1 MPTPATSVTS
11 LPSSRNASSARPK
24 PSASAQHP
32 LEPAGLGGRGVSPD
46 PSVWSAEQQQ
56 QFMRALMGAAA
67 AGPTGQTPIQSP
79 LGDPSDPIDPSL
91 PPLDN
96 PLAALLFPQGLPSN
110 GASPSSN
117 PLALGPAAGTSGVFG
132 QQQEV
137 KTEKPPSPLQKYVP
151 LIHYVV
157 LWCLLAYF
165 VLVLEP
171 KMYAGEVIDAFP
183 SIGIW
188 GRWRNLAKQLPGLD
202 TVPKAYSVQ
211 IVVSS
216 LFFTCLDLL
225 TSLVHQP
232 FFWAFMTFEVVLH
245 SIQIFTGA
253 VCLFCVRHKSLL
265 NQFLQNSVQPPSLL
279 AMVLPQLPPPIP
291 SVVINSLKYIRMGSM
306 FLDDVAGIIVGLG
319 FIVYF
324 SGLFATS
331 SGW

>member
-1 MPTPATSVTS
+1 M
-11 LPSSRNASSARPK
+11 
-24 PSASAQHP
+24 
-32 LEPAGLGGRGVSPD
+32 SPD

-216 LFFTCLDLL
+216 LFYLSRPFDEPRAPALLLGLYDL
-225 TSLVHQP
+225 
-232 FFWAFMTFEVVLH
+232 
-245 SIQIFTGA
+245 
-253 VCLFCVRHKSLL
+253 
-265 NQFLQNSVQPPSLL
+265 
-279 AMVLPQLPPPIP
+279 
-291 SVVINSLKYIRMGSM
+291 
-306 FLDDVAGIIVGLG
+306 
-319 FIVYF
+319 
-324 SGLFATS
+324 
-331 SGW
+331 